1 MGCVGQAGRRG
12 VVVDLLIVR
21 HALPQRVEVVGR
33 AADPPLS
40 ATGVRQA
47 EAVAAWLAPEGV
59 DALYTSPMNRA
70 RETAAPIAATSGVEV
85 VVEDGVAEYDRDSE
99 AYVPIEELKA
109 EGDPRW
115 TEMLAGGYFSE
126 EGVDP
131 VEFQAGVVD
140 AMDRIIADNPS
151 RTAVVVCHGGVMN
164 AYVGHVL
171 GLEQYMVFEPAYTGI
186 TRIRASSRGHR
197 SLVTLNEHGHL
208 RGVQVA

>member
-1 MGCVGQAGRRG
+1 M
-12 VVVDLLIVR
+12 DLLIIR

-33 AADPPLS
+33 AADPPL
-40 ATGVRQA
+40 APLGLRQA
-47 EAVAAWLAPEGV
+47 DALADWLEPEGL
-59 DALYTSPMNRA
+59 DALYTSPMTRA
-70 RETAAPIAATSGVEV
+70 RETATPVASRLGIDAIVE
-85 VVEDGVAEYDRDSE
+85 EGVAEYDRHSE

-126 EGVDP
+126 DGIDP
-131 VEFQAGVVD
+131 VEFQAGVVE
-140 AMDRIIADNPS
+140 AMERIITAHPS
-151 RTAVVVCHGGVMN
+151 QTAAVVCHGGVMN

-171 GLEQYMVFEPAYTGI
+171 GLEQYMIFEPSYTGV

-208 RGVQVA
+208 RGLRGA

>member
-1 MGCVGQAGRRG
+1 M
-12 VVVDLLIVR
+12 DLLIIR

-40 ATGVRQA
+40 ETGVRQA
-47 EAVAAWLAPEGV
+47 EALAAWLAPEGI
-59 DALYTSPMNRA
+59 DAIYTSPMNRA
-70 RETAAPIAATSGVEV
+70 RETAAPIGEVTGLDV
-85 VVEDGVAEYDRDSE
+85 VVEDGVSEYDKDSE

-126 EGVDP
+126 EGIDP
-131 VEFQAGVVD
+131 AEFQAGVVD
-140 AMDRIIADNPS
+140 AMERIITDNAS
-151 RTAVVVCHGGVMN
+151 RTAAVVCHGGVMN

-197 SLVTLNEHGHL
+197 SIVTLNEHGHL
-208 RGVQVA
+208 RDVS

>member
-1 MGCVGQAGRRG
+1 M
-12 VVVDLLIVR
+12 DLLIVR
-21 HALPQRVEVVGR
+21 HALPQRVEVEGR
-33 AADPPLS
+33 AADPGLAPL
-40 ATGVRQA
+40 GHRQA
-47 EAVAAWLAPEGV
+47 QAVADWLAPEGI
-59 DALYTSPMNRA
+59 DAVYTSPMTRA
-70 RETAAPIAATSGVEV
+70 RETAAAIAATVGLDAT
-85 VVEDGVAEYDRDSE
+85 VEDGVAEYDRDSE
-99 AYVPIEELKA
+99 AYIPIEELKA

-131 VEFQAGVVD
+131 IEFQSGVVG
-140 AMDRIIADNPS
+140 AMDRIIDANPS

-171 GLEQYMVFEPAYTGI
+171 GIEQYMVFEPAYTGI

-208 RGVQVA
+208 RGVG